1 MPADDDPIRRTELYW
16 GRLERVLV
24 TGRWTPTQGVLRH
37 AGGAYPLLAQRGQG
51 ARLWDTSGCEYIDWM
66 MGWGPVVLGY
76 RHPAVEA
83 AIAAQLAEGPLFSL
97 THPLEIEVGERI
109 QAMVP
114 CADGVAF
121 GKNGSDVLA
130 LAVRLARARTGRE
143 LVLHHGYH
151 GFHDWFMA
159 GVPQCEGM
167 PLALRATIRGFPY
180 GDLDALGALLDQN
193 AGRVAAVVMEPAG
206 DFLPPPGYLAGVAE
220 LARGHGALLVFDE
233 VVTGFRLAR
242 GGAQE
247 AFGVVPDLA
256 CVGKALA
263 NGMPL
268 SALCGREEFLYTIPR
283 VGYGLTY
290 RGETLSLAAARAA
303 LDVIAN
309 EPVCEHLA
317 RVGEALRAGFAE
329 RAQRAG
335 VPGGLIGPAAR
346 LTLSLWPTERLSPL
360 AQNSL
365 LLQELLKR
373 GVLSHG
379 VFLPSYAHG
388 DEEVERTLDAFDA
401 GLAAVAR
408 GRDRGS
414 LAGLLEVPG
423 IAITYGDDEELAKC

>member
-1 MPADDDPIRRTELYW
+1 MPADDPIRLTELYW
-16 GRLERVLV
+16 SRLERVLAA
-24 TGRWTPTQGVLRH
+24 GRWTPTQGVLRH
-37 AGGAYPLLAQRGQG
+37 AGGAYPLLAQRGLG
-51 ARLWDTSGCEYIDWM
+51 ARLWDTSGREYIDWM

-97 THPLEIEVGERI
+97 THPLEIEVGERV

-130 LAVRLARARTGRE
+130 LAVRIARAHTGRE
-143 LVLHHGYH
+143 LVLHYGYH

-167 PLALRATIRGFPY
+167 PAALRATIQRFPY
-180 GDLDALGALLDQN
+180 GDLAALGALLDAH
-193 AGRVAAVVMEPAG
+193 AGRVAALVMEPTNEIM
-206 DFLPPPGYLAGVAE
+206 PPPGYLAGVAE
-220 LARGHGALLVFDE
+220 LARRHGALLVFDE

-247 AFGVVPDLA
+247 AFGVEPDLA

-268 SALCGREEFLYTIPR
+268 SALCGRAEFLYTLPR

-303 LDVIAN
+303 LDVIAS

-329 RAQRAG
+329 RARRAG
-335 VPGGLIGPAAR
+335 VPAELIGPPAR
-346 LTLSLWPTERLSPL
+346 LSISLGPAGRLSAL
-360 AQNSL
+360 AQTSL
-365 LLQELLKR
+365 ILQEMLKR

-379 VFLPSYAHG
+379 VLLPSYAHG
-388 DEEVERTLDAFDA
+388 EEEIACTLDAFEA
-401 GLAAVAR
+401 GLTALAR
-408 GRDRGS
+408 ARDRDS

-423 IAITYGDDEELAKC
+423 VAITYGDEEQLAC